1 MNQTNRLPLKRTFA
15 RFYLRLAFLPLPP
28 PPSPGWRW
36 LRFSIIPH
44 LYRNSLPPNDTLS
57 IWSATGS
64 VIFRPIILRMHL
76 KGAQVSRETV
86 SGTSRELSI
95 FVIMALLH
103 TLESVY
109 AFELG
114 LGAGIVISPLC
125 RSSPSPSSLSFI
137 QRVIFWPG
145 SIQF

>member
-15 RFYLRLAFLPLPP
+15 RFYLRLAFLPLP
-28 PPSPGWRW
+28 SLGGWRW

-64 VIFRPIILRMHL
+64 VIFRPIILRTHL

-95 FVIMALLH
+95 FVIMALVH
-103 TLESVY
+103 TLESVC
-109 AFELG
+109 F
-114 LGAGIVISPLC
+114 
-125 RSSPSPSSLSFI
+125 
-137 QRVIFWPG
+137 
-145 SIQF
+145 

>member
-1 MNQTNRLPLKRTFA
+1 
-15 RFYLRLAFLPLPP
+15 
-28 PPSPGWRW
+28 
-36 LRFSIIPH
+36 
-44 LYRNSLPPNDTLS
+44 
-57 IWSATGS
+57 
-64 VIFRPIILRMHL
+64 MHL